1 MKIHSCDQ
9 GRIFVGLITAEASV
23 DTYIGGDS
31 YGWGFIGTR
40 SLWHDKKKIAEF
52 GPSFGTDSV
61 VNLRFNSDTGTL
73 YINVS
78 SSTTGG
84 GTGGL
89 SAAAGAG
96 SRDWEVVKSNL
107 PPVPLFPAVSM
118 HHKDDSISIQL
129 QSIVSSNGA
138 SNQRLTRSEQQHVSL
153 LTSANHYKFLP
164 VVAYVQM
171 LMTAIDSILLESE
184 TALSNKDHMTASSYV
199 SHPFITVLLPSL
211 VASLLSNRRHDS
223 SVHGYLA
230 LQLLPYLTVVT
241 KRLGSVY
248 DTVTHILQADTS
260 LSPMSNNQLDNKLHG
275 CWKCRSTSPSGLLE
289 YNMILNPT
297 LPTTLGGKG
306 SPSDPHTDPRT
317 DTHTADDSMTGIE
330 DESFTD
336 THGPSNRKS
345 VHIIKLRGHGR
356 VSSSSFSIQGMY
368 KYIVNNMEY
377 NVTYAV
383 YDMHDI
389 L

>member
-1 MKIHSCDQ
+1 M
-9 GRIFVGLITAEASV
+9 
-23 DTYIGGDS
+23 
-31 YGWGFIGTR
+31 
-40 SLWHDKKKIAEF
+40 
-52 GPSFGTDSV
+52 
-61 VNLRFNSDTGTL
+61 

-78 SSTTGG
+78 SSTGALGG
-84 GTGGL
+84 GTGGP
-89 SAAAGAG
+89 SATTTG
-96 SRDWEVVKSNL
+96 SGTGGRDWEVVKSSL

-129 QSIVSSNGA
+129 RSIVSSSNSA

-164 VVAYVQM
+164 IVAYVQM

-211 VASLLSNRRHDS
+211 VASLLSNRRHDT

-248 DTVTHILQADTS
+248 DTVSHILQSDTS
-260 LSPMSNNQLDNKLHG
+260 LSPMSTNQLDNKLHG

-297 LPTTLGGKG
+297 LPSLPTTLGGKG
-306 SPSDPHTDPRT
+306 SPSDPHTDTHTDPR
-317 DTHTADDSMTGIE
+317 TADDSMTGIE
-330 DESFTD
+330 DESFSD
-336 THGPSNRKS
+336 THGPSSRKN

-356 VSSSSFSIQGMY
+356 VSSSSFSIQGMHS
-368 KYIVNNMEY
+368 VL
-377 NVTYAV
+377 VSS
-383 YDMHDI
+383 
-389 L
+389 

>member
-73 YINVS
+73 YINVG

-96 SRDWEVVKSNL
+96 SRDWEVVKSSL

-129 QSIVSSNGA
+129 RSIVSSGQ

-164 VVAYVQM
+164 IVAYVQM

-211 VASLLSNRRHDS
+211 VASLLSNRRHDT

-248 DTVTHILQADTS
+248 DTVSHILQSDTS
-260 LSPMSNNQLDNKLHG
+260 LSPMSTNQLDNKLHG

-306 SPSDPHTDPRT
+306 SPSDTR
-317 DTHTADDSMTGIE
+317 TADDSMTVIE
-330 DESFTD
+330 DESFSD
-336 THGPSNRKS
+336 THGPNNRKN
-345 VHIIKLRGHGR
+345 VHIVKLRGHGR
-356 VSSSSFSIQGMY
+356 VSSSSFSIQGMHS
-368 KYIVNNMEY
+368 VL
-377 NVTYAV
+377 V
-383 YDMHDI
+383 YS
-389 L
+389 